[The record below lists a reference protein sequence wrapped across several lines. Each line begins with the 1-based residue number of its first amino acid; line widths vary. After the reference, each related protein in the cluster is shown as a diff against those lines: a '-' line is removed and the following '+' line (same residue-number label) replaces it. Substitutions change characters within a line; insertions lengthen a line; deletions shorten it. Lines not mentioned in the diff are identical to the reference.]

1 MSYLK
6 KRVDPSLDVG
16 SAVWISAI
24 ALAMQG
30 ISMPLGGAILP
41 KIGYRAVVII
51 GCIINSS
58 SILLT
63 YFTIQKGFI
72 YVVVTYAVILGFGFG
87 LSYAIIFSVAGSW
100 FPKRRSLVVGLIVGG
115 FGLGALVFTPIQTAY
130 INPGNAMVSNVSK
143 LFEDDSLLDRVPTAF
158 LMLGGSLAAL
168 QFIGILLLNQ
178 KPEQKNKPGSQEAG
192 QDTKTEMRSLVQS
205 GDAEKSAEPN
215 DGDAQEP
222 DNNTKEIACRGSRSS
237 LAEAH
242 AQVRDL
248 APPKD
253 ARKSHTRPLEINY
266 PPLQTLRRHEFYF
279 LWIVMLCNII
289 PITLITAS
297 FKLVGQ
303 VHISDDRFLSGVA
316 TASSLFNSG
325 GRIIW
330 GAVCDRFSFKMP
342 LCLMLATWAVIL
354 FTFPYVVA
362 IKTGSM
368 ATYAVWV
375 CLLFLCLSGVFVLMP
390 AATGRIFGPTYMA
403 VNYGM
408 VFSAFSVGS
417 IICAIISEKLKGHWT
432 LLYGICGSICL
443 FAFFITLWIVDPFI
457 AKRANLCSPCVN
469 LLQKL
474 QPRVPIVEPEPKPT
488 TSTE

>member
-1 MSYLK
+1 MDIFTPLR
-6 KRVDPSLDVG
+6 RVDPNLDVG

-51 GCIINSS
+51 GCVINSS
-58 SILLT
+58 SVLLT

-72 YVVVTYAVILGFGFG
+72 YVVLTYAVILGFGFG

-130 INPGNAMVSNVSK
+130 INPNNAMVNNISK
-143 LFEDDSLLDRVPTAF
+143 LFEDEALLDKVPTAF
-158 LMLGGSLAAL
+158 LMLGGSLASL

-178 KPEQKNKPGSQEAG
+178 KPEPKNK
-192 QDTKTEMRSLVQS
+192 EMKSLVQS
-205 GDAEKSAEPN
+205 GDEEKVVEPK
-215 DGDAQEP
+215 DGESQEANYAS
-222 DNNTKEIACRGSRSS
+222 DDVKEFANRRSRSS

-242 AQVRDL
+242 AHIGDFNSSR
-248 APPKD
+248 D
-253 ARKSHTRPLEINY
+253 ARKSLTCPLEINY
-266 PPLQTLRRHEFYF
+266 PPLQALRRHEFYF

-297 FKLVGQ
+297 FK
-303 VHISDDRFLSGVA
+303 
-316 TASSLFNSG
+316 
-325 GRIIW
+325 
-330 GAVCDRFSFKMP
+330 MP
-342 LCLMLATWAVIL
+342 LCLMLATWAIIL
-354 FTFPYVVA
+354 FTFPHVVA

-368 ATYAVWV
+368 AIYAVWV
-375 CLLFLCLSGVFVLMP
+375 CLLFLFLSGVFVLMP

-408 VFSAFSVGS
+408 IFSAFSVGS
-417 IICAIISEKLKGHWT
+417 IICAVISEKLKGHWT

-443 FAFFITLWIVDPFI
+443 FAFFVTLWIVDPFI
-457 AKRANLCSPCVN
+457 AKRANVCSPCVN

-474 QPRVPIVEPEPKPT
+474 QPRVPLGTSEPEPT

>member
-1 MSYLK
+1 MAFKKELLLGILSVIGGILIHFSYGHFYTIGNLAPYMMSYLK

-51 GCIINSS
+51 GCMINSG

-63 YFTIQKGFI
+63 YFTIQQGFI

-143 LFEDDSLLDRVPTAF
+143 LFEDETLLDRVPTAF
-158 LMLGGSLAAL
+158 LLLGGSLAAL
-168 QFIGILLLNQ
+168 QFVGILLLNQ
-178 KPEQKNKPGSQEAG
+178 KPEPKDK
-192 QDTKTEMRSLVQS
+192 EMSSLVRS
-205 GDAEKSAEPN
+205 GDAEKSVEPN
-215 DGDAQEP
+215 DGDAQDP
-222 DNNTKEIACRGSRSS
+222 DDNVKGIACRRSRSS
-237 LAEAH
+237 LAQAH
-242 AQVRDL
+242 THIGDL
-248 APPKD
+248 GRSKES
-253 ARKSHTRPLEINY
+253 RKSLTCPLEINY
-266 PPLQTLRRHEFYF
+266 PPLQTLRRHEFYL
-279 LWIVMLCNII
+279 LWVVMLCNII
-289 PITLITAS
+289 PVTLITAS

-342 LCLMLATWAVIL
+342 LCLMLATWAIIL

-408 VFSAFSVGS
+408 IFSAFLVG
-417 IICAIISEKLKGHWT
+417 
-432 LLYGICGSICL
+432 
-443 FAFFITLWIVDPFI
+443 
-457 AKRANLCSPCVN
+457 
-469 LLQKL
+469 
-474 QPRVPIVEPEPKPT
+474 VEDG
-488 TSTE
+488 

>member
-6 KRVDPSLDVG
+6 QRVDANVDPG

-51 GCIINSS
+51 GSMINSGS
-58 SILLT
+58 VLLT
-63 YFTIQKGFI
+63 YFTIQKGFV
-72 YVVVTYAVILGFGFG
+72 YVVITYAVMLGFGFG

-100 FPKRRSLVVGLIVGG
+100 FPKRRSFIVGLIVGG

-130 INPGNAMVSNVSK
+130 INPNNTMVGNVSK
-143 LFEDDSLLDRVPTAF
+143 LFEEDALLDRVPTAF
-158 LMLGGSLAAL
+158 LLLGGSLAAL
-168 QFIGILLLNQ
+168 QLIGILLLNQ
-178 KPEQKNKPGSQEAG
+178 KPQPKNEPSTQEDG
-192 QDTKTEMRSLVQS
+192 RNTKTELKSLVQS
-205 GDAEKSAEPN
+205 GDTEKNVELN
-215 DGDAQEP
+215 DADTQETD
-222 DNNTKEIACRGSRSS
+222 DNAKKIAYRRSRLS
-237 LAEAH
+237 LAQAH
-242 AQVRDL
+242 THI
-248 APPKD
+248 KD
-253 ARKSHTRPLEINY
+253 FGPEKDGQKSLTCPLEINY
-266 PPLQTLRRHEFYF
+266 PPLQTLRRHEFYL
-279 LWIVMLCNII
+279 LWIVMLSNII

-303 VHISDDRFLSGVA
+303 MHISDDRFLSGVA

-325 GRIIW
+325 GRIAW
-330 GAVCDRFSFKMP
+330 GAVCDRFSFKGP
-342 LCLMLATWAVIL
+342 LCLMLATWATIL
-354 FTFPYVVA
+354 FTFPHVVA

-368 ATYAVWV
+368 AIYAVWV

-390 AATGRIFGPTYMA
+390 AATSRIFGPTYMA

-408 VFSAFSVGS
+408 IFSAFSIGS
-417 IICAIISEKLKGHWT
+417 IICAVISEKLKGHWT

-443 FAFFITLWIVDPFI
+443 FALFITFWVVDPFI
-457 AKRANLCSPCVN
+457 AKRANICSPCVS

-474 QPRVPIVEPEPKPT
+474 QPRVPIAEPESGPT
-488 TSTE
+488 TSTA